1 MQKEDNRIEE
11 QEGELKEC
19 LHELHAVLRED
30 PLNEEVQQ
38 VCICLLFD
46 SVLVLFLCS
55 LLLSCLCVCVGG
67 RWMMISLFLYQL
79 FVYTYTLRVDTVS
92 CV

>member
-1 MQKEDNRIEE
+1 MQKEGNRIEE

-38 VCICLLFD
+38 VCIYRVFD
-46 SVLVLFLCS
+46 SVLLLFLS
-55 LLLSCLCVCVGG
+55 SVLLLCLCVCVGG
-67 RWMMISLFLYQL
+67 RWMMISLFLYK
-79 FVYTYTLRVDTVS
+79 FIYIYMH